1 MRPTRTLG
9 AAHAAALGIVAAALL
24 GARPAGALSMV
35 APQAVKV
42 GDWAGATFRVSEAF
56 SDRIEQTLDRGMPTT
71 VLVTIDLWEDKPGWF
86 DRLVA
91 EQTVAWRASR
101 NVWSDDFTLR
111 RGTEPEHTVPDVE
124 AVEAEIGRALR
135 VRIAPL
141 SGLSPEA
148 RYYVLVTVTVKPL
161 TVEDLRRVEDWLSG
175 EAKRSG
181 KPGPGSIARL
191 PRYLV
196 GVLANLSGLGD
207 ETLRWRSTSFRPAE
221 LPAGP

>member
-1 MRPTRTLG
+1 
-9 AAHAAALGIVAAALL
+9 
-24 GARPAGALSMV
+24 
-35 APQAVKV
+35 
-42 GDWAGATFRVSEAF
+42 
-56 SDRIEQTLDRGMPTT
+56 
-71 VLVTIDLWEDKPGWF
+71 
-86 DRLVA
+86 
-91 EQTVAWRASR
+91 
-101 NVWSDDFTLR
+101 VWSDDFTLR

-141 SGLSPEA
+141 SGLSPDA

-161 TVEDLRRVEDWLSG
+161 NVEDLRRVEDWLSG
-175 EAKRSG
+175 EAKRTG

-207 ETLRWRSTSFRPAE
+207 ETLRWRSASFRPAD

>member
-1 MRPTRTLG
+1 MLPTRTHSVAL
-9 AAHAAALGIVAAALL
+9 AAALGMLVAALVAARPAAAL
-24 GARPAGALSMV
+24 SVV
-35 APQAVKV
+35 APRALKV

-56 SDRIEQTLDRGMPTT
+56 SDRVEQTLDRGMPAT

-111 RGTEPEHTVPDVE
+111 RGSEPEHTVPDVE

-141 SGLSPEA
+141 SGLSPDTH
-148 RYYVLVTVTVKPL
+148 Y
-161 TVEDLRRVEDWLSG
+161 
-175 EAKRSG
+175 
-181 KPGPGSIARL
+181 
-191 PRYLV
+191 
-196 GVLANLSGLGD
+196 
-207 ETLRWRSTSFRPAE
+207 
-221 LPAGP
+221 

>member
-1 MRPTRTLG
+1 MPPTRSHC
-9 AAHAAALGIVAAALL
+9 AALAAALGIAVAALV
-24 GARPAGALSMV
+24 GARPAAALTVV
-35 APQAVKV
+35 APQALKV
-42 GDWAGATFRVSEAF
+42 GDWAGATFRLSEAF
-56 SDRIEQTLDRGMPTT
+56 SDRVEQTLDRGMPAT
-71 VLVTIDLWEDKPGWF
+71 VLVTVDVWEDKPGWF

-141 SGLSPEA
+141 SALSPDT

-175 EAKRSG
+175 EAKRTG

-207 ETLRWRSTSFRPAE
+207 ETTRWRSASFWPAD
-221 LPAGP
+221 LPGGP